1 MRLTRNLG
9 MLALAVYLI
18 LVGIAGL
25 GIVSVA
31 GLGTIAAILAIVA
44 GILILVGR

>member
-1 MRLTRNLG
+1 
-9 MLALAVYLI
+9 MLALAIYLI

-25 GIVSVA
+25 GVLPVA
-31 GLGTIAAILAIVA
+31 GLGVITAILAVAA

>member
-25 GIVSVA
+25 GVLSVA
-31 GLGTIAAILAIVA
+31 GLGTITAVLAIVA
-44 GILILVGR
+44 GVLILMGR

>member
-18 LVGIAGL
+18 LVGITGL
-25 GIVSVA
+25 GIIAVS
-31 GLGTIAAILAIVA
+31 GLGTITAVIAVAAGV
-44 GILILVGR
+44 LILVGR

>member
-1 MRLTRNLG
+1 